1 MENLVNRLAAE
12 LAKYEFNE
20 LLEKLEDMTFIDA
33 YNKLGGFNLEMNE
46 TTCGKE
52 LIGISLSFDFN
63 YKHINGTIFRIDD
76 GSFEG
81 ACELYQRIAVWDDE
95 YSSPIIE
102 CLEMEC

>member
-33 YNKLGGFNLEMNE
+33 YNVLKGFNLEMG
-46 TTCGKE
+46 TSTCGKE
-52 LIGISLSFDFN
+52 LLGISLSFDLN
-63 YKHINGTIFRIDD
+63 YTHINGTIFRIDD

-81 ACELYQRIAVWDDE
+81 VCELYQRISVWDDE
-95 YSSPIIE
+95 FSSPIIE

>member
-33 YNKLGGFNLEMNE
+33 YNMLKGFNLEMN
-46 TTCGKE
+46 TSTCGKE
-52 LIGISLSFDFN
+52 LLGISLSFDFN

-81 ACELYQRIAVWDDE
+81 ACELYQRISVWDDE
-95 YSSPIIE
+95 FSSPIIE

>member
-1 MENLVNRLAAE
+1 MEKLVNKLATE

-20 LLEKLEDMTFIDA
+20 LSEMLEDMTFIDA
-33 YNKLGGFNLEMNE
+33 YNKLSGFNLEMG
-46 TTCGKE
+46 TSTCGNE

-76 GSFEG
+76 GSYEG
-81 ACELYQRIAVWDDE
+81 ACELYQRISVWDDE
-95 YSSPIIE
+95 FSSPIIE

>member
-1 MENLVNRLAAE
+1 MENLVNKLATE

-20 LLEKLEDMTFIDA
+20 LFEMLEDMTFIEA
-33 YNKLGGFNLEMNE
+33 YNMLKGFNLEMN
-46 TTCGKE
+46 TSTCGKE
-52 LIGISLSFDFN
+52 LISISLSFDFN

>member
-1 MENLVNRLAAE
+1 MEKLVNKLATE

-20 LLEKLEDMTFIDA
+20 LSEMLEDMTFIDA
-33 YNKLGGFNLEMNE
+33 YNELGGFNLEMG
-46 TTCGKE
+46 TSTCGKE

-81 ACELYQRIAVWDDE
+81 ACELYQRISVWDDE
-95 YSSPIIE
+95 FSSPIIE